1 MYRDFK
7 YRNTMIK
14 NAITLYYNTYNA
26 KYCPQKLNTNT
37 YNNNASNTSNITSS
51 KNNCIQDTHPHLS
64 YPYKISLTIE
74 KNGFSCIN
82 ITPVEQKAP
91 FRDLSPIK
99 DKVRAASLSY
109 KEVGGINLMSTGGGL
124 GGSNMSGSVNGNMGI
139 SPNNGYASVN
149 YSSTYHNTKSRN
161 QFVLNSLKV
170 LRVSE
175 NFLPPL
181 QHFKEYNRVNS

>member
-26 KYCPQKLNTNT
+26 KYCPQKFNTNT
-37 YNNNASNTSNITSS
+37 FNNYATNTSNITSSSS

-82 ITPVEQKAP
+82 ITPVEQKGT

-99 DKVRAASLSY
+99 DKIRAASLSY
-109 KEVGGINLMSTGGGL
+109 KEVGGINLMSAGSVGGG
-124 GGSNMSGSVNGNMGI
+124 GSFNNNMGMGA
-139 SPNNGYASVN
+139 NNGYASVN

-161 QFVLNSLKV
+161 EFVLNSLKV